1 MFFNKKKKNESGL
14 FKGIMTAYFIV
25 VLHVLLIAG
34 VGLLVIFF
42 QGIINYMPWILLGGS
57 ALIIASVYLFYR
69 RIKKQGMT
77 LRETLN
83 SPMFHGRTVEV
94 SLLGGLASVK
104 VGGGSSDTPAL
115 ENNSSTQYLQLEDPA
130 SAHLRELTEL
140 ANLLE
145 KNLIT
150 LDEYNKFKQ
159 QILKTS
165 GITDLK
171 LVKSVDRLKAEG

>member
-1 MFFNKKKKNESGL
+1 MFFKKKKKNETGL
-14 FKGIMTAYFIV
+14 FKGVMTAYFIV

-57 ALIIASVYLFYR
+57 ALIIASVYLFYI

-77 LRETLN
+77 LRETLK
-83 SPMFHGRTVEV
+83 SPMFQGRTVEV

-104 VGGGSSDTPAL
+104 IGGGSGGAPAL
-115 ENNSSTQYLQLEDPA
+115 ENNSSTQYLQLADPA
-130 SAHLRELTEL
+130 SVRLKELTEL
-140 ANLLE
+140 ADLLE

-150 LDEYNKFKQ
+150 LDEYNTFKQ

-165 GITDLK
+165 DNTELK
-171 LVKSVDRLKAEG
+171 LVKSI

>member
-1 MFFNKKKKNESGL
+1 MFFKQKKKNENGI
-14 FKGIMTAYFIV
+14 FKGVMTAYFIV

-57 ALIIASVYLFYR
+57 ALIISAVYLFYR
-69 RIKKQGMT
+69 RIKKQGMN
-77 LRETLN
+77 LRDTLN
-83 SPMFHGRTVEV
+83 SPMFYGRTVEV
-94 SLLGGLASVK
+94 SLLGGLASFK
-104 VGGGSSDTPAL
+104 VGGGSGGAPAL

-130 SAHLRELTEL
+130 SLRLRELTEL

-165 GITDLK
+165 YNTDLK
-171 LVKSVDRLKAEG
+171 LVKSI

>member
-1 MFFNKKKKNESGL
+1 MFFKKKKKNENSL
-14 FKGIMTAYFIV
+14 FKGVMTAYFIV

-57 ALIIASVYLFYR
+57 ALIIATVYLFYR

-83 SPMFHGRTVEV
+83 SPMFQGRTVEV

-104 VGGGSSDTPAL
+104 VGDRSNGAPAL
-115 ENNSSTQYLQLEDPA
+115 GNNSSTQYLQIEDTA
-130 SAHLRELTEL
+130 SVRLKELAQL

-150 LDEYNKFKQ
+150 LDEYNAFKQ
-159 QILKTS
+159 QILKIS
-165 GITDLK
+165 GNTDLK
-171 LVKSVDRLKAEG
+171 LVKSI

>member
-1 MFFNKKKKNESGL
+1 MFFKKKDEDSL
-14 FKGIMTAYFIV
+14 FKGVMLACFIV
-25 VLHVLLIAG
+25 IFHVLLIAG

-42 QGIINYMPWILLGGS
+42 QGIVNYMLWIFLGGS

-83 SPMFHGRTVEV
+83 SPLFHGRTVEV
-94 SLLGGLASVK
+94 SLLGGLASIK
-104 VGGGSSDTPAL
+104 IGDGSDGMPAL
-115 ENNSSTQYLQLEDPA
+115 GNNSSSQYLQLEDPA
-130 SAHLRELTEL
+130 SVRLRELNEL

-150 LDEYNKFKQ
+150 LDEYNEFKQ
-159 QILKTS
+159 QILKS
-165 GITDLK
+165 SDNTDLR
-171 LVKSVDRLKAEG
+171 LVKSITSG

>member
-1 MFFNKKKKNESGL
+1 MFFKKKKKNNDGL
-14 FKGIMTAYFIV
+14 FKGVMTAYFIV

-83 SPMFHGRTVEV
+83 SPMFQGRTVEV

-104 VGGGSSDTPAL
+104 VGDGSGGAPAL
-115 ENNSSTQYLQLEDPA
+115 GNNSSTQYLQLEDPA
-130 SAHLRELTEL
+130 SVRLKELTEL

-150 LDEYNKFKQ
+150 LDEFNAFKQ

-165 GITDLK
+165 GSTDLK
-171 LVKSVDRLKAEG
+171 LVKSI

>member
-1 MFFNKKKKNESGL
+1 MFFKKKKKNENGL
-14 FKGIMTAYFIV
+14 FKGVMTAYFIV

-57 ALIIASVYLFYR
+57 ALVIASVYLFYR

-77 LRETLN
+77 LCETLN
-83 SPMFHGRTVEV
+83 SPMFHGRAVEV

-104 VGGGSSDTPAL
+104 VGAAGGAPAL

-130 SAHLRELTEL
+130 SVRLKELTEL

-150 LDEYNKFKQ
+150 LDEYNEFKQ

-165 GITDLK
+165 GNTDLK
-171 LVKSVDRLKAEG
+171 LVKSI

>member
-1 MFFNKKKKNESGL
+1 MFFKKKKKNNDGI
-14 FKGIMTAYFIV
+14 FKEVMLACFI
-25 VLHVLLIAG
+25 LIFHVLLIAG

-104 VGGGSSDTPAL
+104 IGGGSGGAPAL

-130 SAHLRELTEL
+130 SIRLKELTKL

-150 LDEYNKFKQ
+150 LDEYNAFKQ

-165 GITDLK
+165 GNTDLK
-171 LVKSVDRLKAEG
+171 LVKSI

>member
-1 MFFNKKKKNESGL
+1 MFFKKKKKNESGL
-14 FKGIMTAYFIV
+14 FKGVMTAYFIV

-42 QGIINYMPWILLGGS
+42 QGIVNYMPWILLGGS

-69 RIKKQGMT
+69 RIKKQGMD
-77 LRETLN
+77 LRDTLN
-83 SPMFHGRTVEV
+83 SPMFYGRTVEV
-94 SLLGGLASVK
+94 NLLGGLASVK
-104 VGGGSSDTPAL
+104 IGGGPDGVPAL
-115 ENNSSTQYLQLEDPA
+115 GNNSPTQYLQLEDPA
-130 SAHLRELTEL
+130 SVRLRELTEL

-150 LDEYNKFKQ
+150 LDEYNEFKQ

-165 GITDLK
+165 DNTDLK
-171 LVKSVDRLKAEG
+171 LVKSI

>member
-1 MFFNKKKKNESGL
+1 MFFKKKKKNENGL
-14 FKGIMTAYFIV
+14 FKGVMTAYFIV

-42 QGIINYMPWILLGGS
+42 QGIINYLPWIFLGGS
-57 ALIIASVYLFYR
+57 AIIIASVYLFYR
-69 RIKKQGMT
+69 RIKKQGKT

-83 SPMFHGRTVEV
+83 SPMFNGRAVEI

-104 VGGGSSDTPAL
+104 VGSGYGDAL
-115 ENNSSTQYLQLEDPA
+115 ALGNNSSTQYLQIEDTA
-130 SAHLRELTEL
+130 SVRLRELTEL
-140 ANLLE
+140 TNLLE

-150 LDEYNKFKQ
+150 LDEYNEFKQ

-165 GITDLK
+165 GKTDLK
-171 LVKSVDRLKAEG
+171 LVKSI

>member
-1 MFFNKKKKNESGL
+1 MFFKKKKKNENSL
-14 FKGIMTAYFIV
+14 FKGVMTAYFIV

-57 ALIIASVYLFYR
+57 ALIIATVYLFYR

-83 SPMFHGRTVEV
+83 SPMFQGRTVEV

-104 VGGGSSDTPAL
+104 VGDRSNGAPAL
-115 ENNSSTQYLQLEDPA
+115 GNNSSTQYLQIEDTA
-130 SAHLRELTEL
+130 SVRLKELAQL

-150 LDEYNKFKQ
+150 LDEYNAFKQ

-165 GITDLK
+165 GNTDLK
-171 LVKSVDRLKAEG
+171 LVKSI

>member
-1 MFFNKKKKNESGL
+1 MFFKQQKNEDGI
-14 FKGIMTAYFIV
+14 FKGVMIACFIV
-25 VLHVLLIAG
+25 IFHVFLIAG

-42 QGIINYMPWILLGGS
+42 RGIINYMLWIFLGGS

-69 RIKKQGMT
+69 RIKKEGMT

-83 SPMFHGRTVEV
+83 SPMFHGRAVEV

-104 VGGGSSDTPAL
+104 VGGGSGGVPLL
-115 ENNSSTQYLQLEDPA
+115 ENNSSPQYLQLEDPA
-130 SAHLRELTEL
+130 SVRLRELTEL

-150 LDEYNKFKQ
+150 LDEYNEFKQ

-165 GITDLK
+165 GNTDLK
-171 LVKSVDRLKAEG
+171 LVKSI

>member
-1 MFFNKKKKNESGL
+1 MLFKKKKDDENNL
-14 FKGIMTAYFIV
+14 FKGVMISYVII

-42 QGIINYMPWILLGGS
+42 RGIINYMLWIFLGGS
-57 ALIIASVYLFYR
+57 AVIITSGYFFYR
-69 RIKKQGMT
+69 RIKKEGMT

-83 SPMFHGRTVEV
+83 SPLFRGRSVEV

-104 VGGGSSDTPAL
+104 VGGRSVNDVPEL
-115 ENNSSTQYLQLEDPA
+115 EYNSSTKYLQLEDP
-130 SAHLRELTEL
+130 SSVHLKELTEL

-150 LDEYNKFKQ
+150 LDEYNQVKQ
-159 QILKTS
+159 QILRS
-165 GITDLK
+165 PGNTDLK
-171 LVKSVDRLKAEG
+171 LVKSGSS

>member
-1 MFFNKKKKNESGL
+1 MFFRKQKKNEDSL
-14 FKGIMTAYFIV
+14 FKGVMIAYFIV
-25 VLHVLLIAG
+25 ALHVILIAV

-42 QGIINYMPWILLGGS
+42 QGIIDYFLWIFLGGS
-57 ALIIASVYLFYR
+57 AFIIASACLFYR
-69 RIKKQGMT
+69 RIKKEGMT

-83 SPMFHGRTVEV
+83 SPIFHGRTVEI

-104 VGGGSSDTPAL
+104 VGGESGDAL
-115 ENNSSTQYLQLEDPA
+115 ALGNNSSTQYLQLEDSA
-130 SAHLRELTEL
+130 SVRLRELTEV

-159 QILKTS
+159 QIMKSSDNTE
-165 GITDLK
+165 LK
-171 LVKSVDRLKAEG
+171 LVKSM

>member
-1 MFFNKKKKNESGL
+1 MFFKKKKKNEDGL
-14 FKGIMTAYFIV
+14 FKGVMTAYFIV

-57 ALIIASVYLFYR
+57 ALIIATVYLFYR

-104 VGGGSSDTPAL
+104 VGGGSGGAPAL
-115 ENNSSTQYLQLEDPA
+115 ENNSSTQYLQLADPA
-130 SAHLRELTEL
+130 SVRLKELTEL

-150 LDEYNKFKQ
+150 LDEYNEFKQ

-165 GITDLK
+165 DNIDLK
-171 LVKSVDRLKAEG
+171 LVKSI

>member
-1 MFFNKKKKNESGL
+1 MFFKKKNENGL
-14 FKGIMTAYFIV
+14 FKGVMTAYCIV

-42 QGIINYMPWILLGGS
+42 QGIINYLPWIFLGGS

-77 LRETLN
+77 LSETLN
-83 SPMFHGRTVEV
+83 SPMFHGRAVEV

-104 VGGGSSDTPAL
+104 VGGGSGGAPAL

-130 SAHLRELTEL
+130 SVRLRDLTEL
-140 ANLLE
+140 ANLLD

-150 LDEYNKFKQ
+150 LDEYNDLKH

>member
-1 MFFNKKKKNESGL
+1 MFFKKKKKNEDSI
-14 FKGIMTAYFIV
+14 FKGVMTAYLIV

-42 QGIINYMPWILLGGS
+42 QGIINYMLWIFLGGS

-77 LRETLN
+77 IRETLN
-83 SPMFHGRTVEV
+83 SPMFHGRTVEI

-104 VGGGSSDTPAL
+104 VGGGSGSMPAL
-115 ENNSSTQYLQLEDPA
+115 ENNSSTQYLQLEDSA
-130 SAHLRELTEL
+130 SVRLRKLTEL
-140 ANLLE
+140 ADLLE
-145 KNLIT
+145 KNLVT
-150 LDEYNKFKQ
+150 LDEYNEFKQ

-165 GITDLK
+165 ENTELK
-171 LVKSVDRLKAEG
+171 LVKSI

>member
-1 MFFNKKKKNESGL
+1 MFFKKKKENEDSL
-14 FKGIMTAYFIV
+14 FKGVMIAYFIV

-42 QGIINYMPWILLGGS
+42 RGIINYMLWIFLGGS
-57 ALIIASVYLFYR
+57 TFIIASAYLFYR
-69 RIKKQGMT
+69 RIKKEGMT

-83 SPMFHGRTVEV
+83 SPLFHGRTVEV

-104 VGGGSSDTPAL
+104 VGGGSGGVPVL
-115 ENNSSTQYLQLEDPA
+115 GNNSSPQYLQLEDPA
-130 SAHLRELTEL
+130 SVRLRELTEL

-150 LDEYNKFKQ
+150 LDEYNEFKQ
-159 QILKTS
+159 QILKSSDNTN
-165 GITDLK
+165 LK
-171 LVKSVDRLKAEG
+171 LVKSI

>member
-1 MFFNKKKKNESGL
+1 MFFKKKKKNEDSI
-14 FKGIMTAYFIV
+14 FKGVMTAYLIV

-42 QGIINYMPWILLGGS
+42 QGIINYMLWIFLGGS

-77 LRETLN
+77 IRETLN
-83 SPMFHGRTVEV
+83 SPMFHGRTVEI

-104 VGGGSSDTPAL
+104 VGGGSGSMPAL
-115 ENNSSTQYLQLEDPA
+115 ENNSSTQYLQLEDSA
-130 SAHLRELTEL
+130 SVRLRKLTEL
-140 ANLLE
+140 ADLLE
-145 KNLIT
+145 KKLVT
-150 LDEYNKFKQ
+150 LDEYNEFKQ

-165 GITDLK
+165 ENTELK
-171 LVKSVDRLKAEG
+171 LVKSI

>member
-1 MFFNKKKKNESGL
+1 MFFKKKKKNENSL
-14 FKGIMTAYFIV
+14 FKGVMTAYFIV

-42 QGIINYMPWILLGGS
+42 QGIINYMPWIFLGGS
-57 ALIIASVYLFYR
+57 SLIIGSVYLFYR
-69 RIKKQGMT
+69 RIKKQGIT

-104 VGGGSSDTPAL
+104 VGGGSGGVPVL
-115 ENNSSTQYLQLEDPA
+115 GNNSSPQYLQLEDPA
-130 SAHLRELTEL
+130 SVRLKELTEL

-150 LDEYNKFKQ
+150 LDEYNEFKQ
-159 QILKTS
+159 EILKTS
-165 GITDLK
+165 DDIDLK
-171 LVKSVDRLKAEG
+171 LVNSI

>member
-1 MFFNKKKKNESGL
+1 MFFKKKKKNENGI
-14 FKGIMTAYFIV
+14 FKGVMTAYFIV

-104 VGGGSSDTPAL
+104 VGGRSGGMPAL
-115 ENNSSTQYLQLEDPA
+115 GNNSSTQYLQLEDPA
-130 SAHLRELTEL
+130 SVRLKELTEL

-150 LDEYNKFKQ
+150 LDEYNEFKQ

-165 GITDLK
+165 GNTDLK
-171 LVKSVDRLKAEG
+171 LVKSI

>member
-1 MFFNKKKKNESGL
+1 MFFKKKQKNEEGL
-14 FKGIMTAYFIV
+14 FKGIMAAYLIV

-42 QGIINYMPWILLGGS
+42 QGIINYMLWIFLGGS
-57 ALIIASVYLFYR
+57 ALIIACVYLFYR

-77 LRETLN
+77 LHETLN
-83 SPMFHGRTVEV
+83 SPMFHGRRVEI

-104 VGGGSSDTPAL
+104 VGGGSGGAPAL
-115 ENNSSTQYLQLEDPA
+115 GNNSSTQHLQLEDPA
-130 SAHLRELTEL
+130 SARLRKLTEL

-145 KNLIT
+145 KNLVT
-150 LDEYNKFKQ
+150 LDEYNEFKQ

-165 GITDLK
+165 ENTELK
-171 LVKSVDRLKAEG
+171 LVKSI

>member
-1 MFFNKKKKNESGL
+1 MFFKKKKKNEDSI
-14 FKGIMTAYFIV
+14 FKGVMTAYLIV

-42 QGIINYMPWILLGGS
+42 QVIINYMLWIFLGGS

-83 SPMFHGRTVEV
+83 SPMFQGRTVEV

-104 VGGGSSDTPAL
+104 VGGGSGSMPAL

-130 SAHLRELTEL
+130 SVRLRELTEL

-150 LDEYNKFKQ
+150 LDEYNEFKE

-165 GITDLK
+165 ENTELK
-171 LVKSVDRLKAEG
+171 LVKSI

>member
-1 MFFNKKKKNESGL
+1 MFFKKKKKNENGL
-14 FKGIMTAYFIV
+14 FKGVMTAYFIV

-42 QGIINYMPWILLGGS
+42 QGIINYLPWIFLGGS
-57 ALIIASVYLFYR
+57 AIIIASVYLFYR
-69 RIKKQGMT
+69 RIKKQGKT

-83 SPMFHGRTVEV
+83 SPMFNGRAVEI

-104 VGGGSSDTPAL
+104 VGSGYGDAL
-115 ENNSSTQYLQLEDPA
+115 ALGNNSSTQYLQIEDTA
-130 SAHLRELTEL
+130 SVRLRELTEL
-140 ANLLE
+140 TNLLE

-150 LDEYNKFKQ
+150 LDEYNEFKQ

-165 GITDLK
+165 GNTDLK

>member
-1 MFFNKKKKNESGL
+1 MLFRKHKKNEDGL
-14 FKGIMTAYFIV
+14 FKGVIIAYFIV
-25 VLHVLLIAG
+25 VLHVILIAG

-42 QGIINYMPWILLGGS
+42 RGIINYFLWIVLGGS
-57 ALIIASVYLFYR
+57 VFIIASAYLFYR
-69 RIKKQGMT
+69 RIKKEGMS

-94 SLLGGLASVK
+94 SLMGGLASVK
-104 VGGGSSDTPAL
+104 VGGGSGDAPAL
-115 ENNSSTQYLQLEDPA
+115 GNNSSTQYLQIEDSA
-130 SAHLRELTEL
+130 SVRLRELTEV

-159 QILKTS
+159 QIMKSSDNTE
-165 GITDLK
+165 LK
-171 LVKSVDRLKAEG
+171 LVKSM